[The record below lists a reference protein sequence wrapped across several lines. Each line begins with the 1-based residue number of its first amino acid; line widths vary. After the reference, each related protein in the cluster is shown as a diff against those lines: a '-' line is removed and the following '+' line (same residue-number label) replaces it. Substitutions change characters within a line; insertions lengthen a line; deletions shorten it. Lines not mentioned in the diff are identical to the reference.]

1 MRTAIF
7 VYEPALINISTSE
20 SNLQLLGMDV
30 DTMALCE
37 GDNSQTIGPGIYK
50 IDSSHEVVITGDTSA
65 FDVVASSGKD
75 NDPTPPLRA
84 TSSFASLDGAA
95 LHAFLTAPNAKA
107 LANP

>member
-20 SNLQLLGMDV
+20 TDLQLLGMDV
-30 DTMALCE
+30 DTLALCE
-37 GDNSQTIGPGIYK
+37 GNNSQTIGPGIYK
-50 IDSSHEVVITGDTSA
+50 IDSSHEVVITGDTSS

-84 TSSFASLDGAA
+84 TSSFASLDGGA
-95 LHAFLTAPNAKA
+95 LHAFLSAPNAKT
-107 LANP
+107 LLSP